1 MKFDPKKTLDE
12 NPQTPFC
19 PLLVIVWRMKMLATQ
34 TLATK
39 KSMTIEKND
48 DRNFGDRKTCGNKR
62 IWGDQKRWRLKLW

>member
-1 MKFDPKKTLDE
+1 
-12 NPQTPFC
+12 
-19 PLLVIVWRMKMLATQ
+19 MKMLATQ